1 MPRLELL
8 CSNQRLG
15 QITQTQGL
23 IIHDIMQK
31 QNSVIVLLYIFKQFA
46 KEDTSL
52 QVGKSLRMLQM
63 RSLEISQTLN
73 LTWYL
78 QILGYYVNFMC
89 CCILT
94 VCSQPIRV
102 FPVSLVYNNQDHQLS
117 IVWKRFGD
125 RIWTE
130 WKHNGVVMG
139 NHPCF

>member
-31 QNSVIVLLYIFKQFA
+31 QNSVVLLYIFKQFA

-73 LTWYL
+73 LT
-78 QILGYYVNFMC
+78 
-89 CCILT
+89 
-94 VCSQPIRV
+94 
-102 FPVSLVYNNQDHQLS
+102 
-117 IVWKRFGD
+117 
-125 RIWTE
+125 
-130 WKHNGVVMG
+130 
-139 NHPCF
+139 

>member
-15 QITQTQGL
+15 QITQAQGL

-73 LTWYL
+73 LT
-78 QILGYYVNFMC
+78 
-89 CCILT
+89 
-94 VCSQPIRV
+94 
-102 FPVSLVYNNQDHQLS
+102 
-117 IVWKRFGD
+117 
-125 RIWTE
+125 
-130 WKHNGVVMG
+130 
-139 NHPCF
+139 